1 VSLLAIFGIAVS
13 LAMDAFAVSVANG
26 FMIKELKLRHAL
38 RIAFFFGFFQAMMPV
53 IGWAA
58 GREFAGYI
66 LAVEH
71 WVAFGLLVFI
81 GGKMIWE
88 SGVLKFSRPKAE
100 PVAEAACDEDS
111 NGNSRK
117 TCLHFPT
124 LLLLSIS
131 TSIDA
136 LAVGLSFSFLGV
148 AIIKPILIIGMVTFI
163 ICVGGVYIGDTVG
176 HLFEDKLELIGGLI
190 LIGIGTKILLERLY
204 VVS

>member
-1 VSLLAIFGIAVS
+1 MSLLSVFGIALS

-38 RIAFFFGFFQAMMPV
+38 RIAFFFGFFQAIMPV

-58 GREFAGYI
+58 GREFAEYI
-66 LAVEH
+66 MAFEH

-88 SGVLKFSRPKAE
+88 SGVLQFSRQDPGNARE
-100 PVAEAACDEDS
+100 GVCDDEK
-111 NGNSRK
+111 K

-124 LLLLSIS
+124 LMLLSLS

-148 AIIKPILIIGMVTFI
+148 GIIQPVIIIGGVTFLLCI
-163 ICVGGVYIGDTVG
+163 GGVYIGDTLG

-190 LIGIGTKILLERLY
+190 LIGIGTKILLEHFSA
-204 VVS
+204 V